1 MQKEKRPT
9 KEQKRPAYRA
19 YLTVLAITLQSIA
32 KRDLLSH
39 MTCVL
44 LLTYLQCIPD
54 SAGRYPAA
62 IREQCR
68 WRPGTCLYYCGRC
81 LRHLHTSVHTCGK
94 IVGPLGAARTC
105 TKSYSTRPCCA
116 SVVAPPPCSVHRRPV
131 VWFSCSSLV

>member
-1 MQKEKRPT
+1 MAKRDLLDIGLPEVCTSVNRELMQKEKRPT

-62 IREQCR
+62 IRSGC
-68 WRPGTCLYYCGRC
+68 
-81 LRHLHTSVHTCGK
+81 HM
-94 IVGPLGAARTC
+94 
-105 TKSYSTRPCCA
+105 
-116 SVVAPPPCSVHRRPV
+116 RRRIHV
-131 VWFSCSSLV
+131 I